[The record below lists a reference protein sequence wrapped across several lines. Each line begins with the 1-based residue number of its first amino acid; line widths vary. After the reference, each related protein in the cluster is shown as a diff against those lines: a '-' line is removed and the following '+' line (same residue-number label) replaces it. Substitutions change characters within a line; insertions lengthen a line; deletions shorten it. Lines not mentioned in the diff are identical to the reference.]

1 MAKIRSLKPDF
12 FISDQVTSVSFE
24 ARYFFQGL
32 WVFGDDEGLIKNSP
46 KSLKMQ
52 ILPGDD
58 VKVEPLI
65 TELVD
70 IGLVFEVDSDQ
81 GPLLWT
87 PGVQAHQMPKRITQ
101 TKFTGMGSPYSSR
114 SEGKCSPHG
123 TPAGG
128 TRGEMSP
135 SSGVESSGEKSSGGE
150 RNESE
155 VADATRPDVERLLDL
170 LDSELTR
177 NGVKRLP
184 KRNKTNRD
192 AMRLMLDRDG
202 IPEDQ
207 IEGAIRWCQADEF
220 WRGNILS
227 ASKLREKYETLR
239 AQAARGRRGPA
250 VQDNLARLAQLEAEE
265 RAAEQRE
272 IEE

>member
-65 TELVD
+65 NELVD
-70 IGLVFEVDSDQ
+70 VGLVFEIGSDQ

-123 TPAGG
+123 TPTGG

-135 SSGVESSGEKSSGGE
+135 SSGVESSGEKGSGEE
-150 RNESE
+150 RNESG
-155 VADATRPDVERLLDL
+155 VADATRADVERLLDL

-184 KRNKTNRD
+184 KRNKANRD
-192 AMRLMLDRDG
+192 AIRLMIDRDG

-207 IEGAIRWCQADEF
+207 VEGAIRWCQADEF

-227 ASKLREKYETLR
+227 ASKLREKYEQLR
-239 AQAARGRRGPA
+239 AQAARGRRMPA
-250 VQDNLARLAQLEAEE
+250 VQQNIGLAMQFAAEE
-265 RAAEQRE
+265 QIGKE
-272 IEE
+272 IET